1 MRCPVEETGRNS
13 VRPSTMP
20 RMIAVSQMPIYMSGG
35 LREAAVAA
43 ILDEPA
49 LGDRRERGGRDAEL
63 GEPRRAARDDLVV
76 LEHPPLIL
84 GDRRTGLPAQAACER
99 RGDDV
104 RAIDEPPREP
114 GRTRRPAP
122 PPTHDKA

>member
-13 VRPSTMP
+13 VRPSPMP

-49 LGDRRERGGRDAEL
+49 LGDRRARGGRAAEL

-76 LEHPPLIL
+76 LEHQPQLL
-84 GDRRTGLPAQAACER
+84 VARRTGPPAHAALETL
-99 RGDDV
+99 
-104 RAIDEPPREP
+104 
-114 GRTRRPAP
+114 GR
-122 PPTHDKA
+122 